1 MSEFKEKELLES
13 LVVRSMVLELARD
26 ANLLTRF
33 DVEHFTSKLEL
44 WVREEFNGDYAKMW
58 DAFREGR
65 RPL

>member
-1 MSEFKEKELLES
+1 MKAEFKELLES
-13 LVVRSMVLELARD
+13 LMLRSMMLDLARE

-33 DVEHFTSKLEL
+33 DVEHFISKLEI
-44 WVREEFNGDYAKMW
+44 WVKEEFNADYAKMW